1 MIRINLIPPEILQ
14 ARKDEALFKWV
25 WLAGAAVTVILVL
38 FWGIMFL
45 QVMSSTAEVASIQAQ
60 AAQLQSETSRFSIFQ
75 QKEAELQ
82 VRRAAVAAATQ
93 GRVDWAR
100 LLNELGLVLPN
111 DIYLT
116 SFTGSDNAGSGD
128 SIVTMAGKGL
138 DDPDDAP
145 NVGYKSIAK
154 MLVRFADMEQ
164 LDSVWLTNMSKTAD
178 TETEAGML
186 TWAVNAKLSSSAA
199 ATSAAGN

>member
-14 ARKDEALFKWV
+14 ARKDEALFKWI
-25 WLAGAAVTVILVL
+25 WLGGVVSAVVLVL
-38 FWGIMFL
+38 FWGVMFL

-82 VRRAAVAAATQ
+82 IRRSAVAAATH

-138 DDPDDAP
+138 DDPEDSP
-145 NVGYKSIAK
+145 NIGYKSIAK

-164 LDSVWLTNMSKTAD
+164 LDSVWLTNMSKEAD
-178 TETEAGML
+178 NDTQAGML

-199 ATSAAGN
+199 ATSAVGN